1 MLPNEQP
8 PPTTTCTN
16 QCNGRPTPASI
27 VRDELVRSP
36 VAESTVTQQKLTPS
50 QFASPLVAKTPISR
64 IPIRTANAE
73 KRARANNCLPPEYDE
88 SKLSPSEIRALRA
101 QKRAAWRQARLKS
114 LENDALQA
122 QIMIQTM
129 NAAMLHEDGTAGGGV
144 GTNANN
150 AAGKM
155 TSVPQRRNG
164 TPTVE
169 AEPGTTDDIQDE
181 RDGGGG
187 DDGHRWAGRFPRLAV
202 KSRPGSEVVVRETEK
217 VVEEKVTRRT
227 EEVPGGGL
235 RTVEYIEKVI
245 ETEVETMREK
255 IIMFELEDSS
265 SGDSER
271 VDEHDGL
278 TTTTSTASGAEELPS
293 DEARVDEETAPPC
306 VEESSSTVQTIVE
319 VINPM
324 LTGDGQPHD
333 IAIGRY
339 NDVYGGEDSFAFASS
354 DSPSSGTAG
363 ARFSYEPT
371 GTYESIND
379 KMKHVLREL
388 KQCEKLAYEQ
398 QHQKKYQQQQQ
409 MPDDDAVDDGGE
421 EDEEDSYRDCEVIT
435 NPNAEGFAV
444 DFDTREAGKKLFQQ
458 TIHSEKLKAAF
469 GRGEDDGDDDEE
481 EGEKSDAG
489 DDRRNGNTP
498 VTPAVSASSSTVAT
512 MSTTSATTT
521 TTMVT
526 EAVMHSEVTVEKSEQ
541 VESSTGSGL
550 NGSGKRKKRKGKKKK

>member
-1 MLPNEQP
+1 CFFLSFFALLQSP
-8 PPTTTCTN
+8 PLGPKTPKSVSDKKRFFENAMEDQQKPTPKSEKVFSFLSQDEVEKLKQEEERKIATL
-16 QCNGRPTPASI
+16 GREKIQRRFDGDEDDDDEDEEEEEDGDDDDNAKEHSEDDQSRRRAAAHSTEADKSDINDNNMSPTPASI

-155 TSVPQRRNG
+155 VADGESMLQEGENAQHHHQQQQQQQQVLQVLDEETSVPQRRNG
-164 TPTVE
+164 TPAVE

-181 RDGGGG
+181 RDGGG

-245 ETEVETMREK
+245 ETEV
-255 IIMFELEDSS
+255 SS
-265 SGDSER
+265 KWAFCSTCPSPST
-271 VDEHDGL
+271 L
-278 TTTTSTASGAEELPS
+278 THTHTHTLHQPHQLSFLTSPSTAHCSL
-293 DEARVDEETAPPC
+293 VD
-306 VEESSSTVQTIVE
+306 V
-319 VINPM
+319 
-324 LTGDGQPHD
+324 
-333 IAIGRY
+333 
-339 NDVYGGEDSFAFASS
+339 
-354 DSPSSGTAG
+354 
-363 ARFSYEPT
+363 
-371 GTYESIND
+371 
-379 KMKHVLREL
+379 
-388 KQCEKLAYEQ
+388 
-398 QHQKKYQQQQQ
+398 
-409 MPDDDAVDDGGE
+409 
-421 EDEEDSYRDCEVIT
+421 
-435 NPNAEGFAV
+435 
-444 DFDTREAGKKLFQQ
+444 
-458 TIHSEKLKAAF
+458 
-469 GRGEDDGDDDEE
+469 
-481 EGEKSDAG
+481 
-489 DDRRNGNTP
+489 
-498 VTPAVSASSSTVAT
+498 
-512 MSTTSATTT
+512 
-521 TTMVT
+521 
-526 EAVMHSEVTVEKSEQ
+526 
-541 VESSTGSGL
+541 
-550 NGSGKRKKRKGKKKK
+550 